1 MGEFG
6 ELDGKDLT
14 LDMLTSD
21 TWQELEDKLKRVKWK
36 KPYAVQAIKELGKF
50 NEKVVVLGLIPLGL
64 PEKETIK

>member
-1 MGEFG
+1 MSEFG

-36 KPYAVQAIKELGKF
+36 KLYAVQAIKELGKL
-50 NEKVVVLGLIPLGL
+50 NDKVVVLGLIPLGL
-64 PEKETIK
+64 PEKETRK